1 MNLLS
6 SPAPGLDG
14 WLTPG
19 SGNLPGSL
27 PTQPAPQPLPRD
39 PGTSGGN
46 PSGAQAPLWV
56 GRFQLLSFRTLGTH
70 LLAQTQMAKPKPAG
84 GKNSIPESFQ
94 WSRPPAQLQG
104 GERVEGLTLSD
115 LSQGQCPGARTPLSH
130 PGPWFLCVLQ
140 TCHRH
145 AVPLASSSGGTDLEL
160 GSAFRKAQLESQL
173 CHLTAV

>member
-1 MNLLS
+1 MVNPRVWEPAWFSSYTAS
-6 SPAPGLDG
+6 SPAASQRPWDLG
-14 WLTPG
+14 WEPK
-19 SGNLPGSL
+19 
-27 PTQPAPQPLPRD
+27 
-39 PGTSGGN
+39 
-46 PSGAQAPLWV
+46 WV

-70 LLAQTQMAKPKPAG
+70 LLPQTQMAKAKPAG